1 MNFGYRRIR
10 NTMLVLACGFVAITI
25 FEVIDLSIQV
35 QQYYSGWFMVFL
47 MAMLISF
54 YVKKRLVII
63 ALGSGSLWAQWH
75 YYIGMF
81 LFVVYLK
88 HVEFRFPDG
97 IVEVYITA
105 SYLIVMSS
113 GILGLFINRVFA
125 RRISY
130 LDEEIIFE
138 RIPLHLKKIQ
148 QDVEAVIVE
157 SVENSGSTTLSD
169 YYFSNL
175 AGFFNRHH
183 FFFTHLLGSNY
194 GFLRVK
200 DGLGKQMRYLN
211 KKEAEYALELDNML
225 YKKNL
230 LDTHF
235 ALQCILKYWGVLHFP
250 MAMVLILVTLVHIV
264 LVYAFRGAA

>member
-1 MNFGYRRIR
+1 MNFVNRRIR
-10 NTMLVLACGFVAITI
+10 NIIAVLICGFVAITTL
-25 FEVIDLSIQV
+25 EVIDLSIQV
-35 QQYYSGWFMVFL
+35 QQYYSGWLMVFL
-47 MAMLISF
+47 MVILVSF
-54 YVKKRLVII
+54 YIKKRLAVI

-81 LFVVYLK
+81 LFLVYLK
-88 HVEFRFPDG
+88 HVEYTFPDG
-97 IVEVYITA
+97 VIEVSITIF
-105 SYLIVMSS
+105 YLIVSFS
-113 GILGLFINRVFA
+113 GVFGVFVNRVFA

-138 RIPLHLKKIQ
+138 RIPLHLKKLQ
-148 QDVEAVIVE
+148 RDVEAVIVK

-175 AGFFNRHH
+175 AVFFNKHH

-200 DGLGKQMRYLN
+200 DGLGKQIRYLN
-211 KKEAEYALELDNML
+211 KKEAEYALELDSML
-225 YKKNL
+225 HKKNL

-235 ALQCILKYWGVLHFP
+235 ALQRVLKYWGLLHFP
-250 MAMVLILVTLVHIV
+250 MAMILILVTLVHIV